1 MLDKN
6 KSIVLFSGGQ
16 DSSACLVWALN
27 NYKEVQTVG
36 FDYGQRHNIE
46 LKCRKTLLMKLKSMS
61 NNFTGTLTHDHILN
75 LDEVKSITT
84 SSLLSPEDI
93 EISDNGMPN
102 TFVPGRNLI
111 FLNYAGVIA
120 YQNNIQNIIGG
131 MCETDFSGYPDCRS
145 ETITSMEKSLSLGMD
160 ENFKIETPLMFK
172 SKADVW
178 EMIKQA
184 GGNELIDIILEESHT
199 CYNGNRSIRFSWGY
213 GCNSCPACEL
223 RLKGWN
229 TFVENN
235 PEFKI

>member
-84 SSLLSPEDI
+84 SSLLSSEDI

-178 EMIKQA
+178 EVIKQA
-184 GGNELIDIILEESHT
+184 GGKKLVDIIVEESHT
-199 CYNGNRSIRFSWGY
+199 CYNGNRSNRFSW
-213 GCNSCPACEL
+213 
-223 RLKGWN
+223 
-229 TFVENN
+229 
-235 PEFKI
+235 